1 MPTEE
6 TASLGGS
13 RAQRSLADIHVEAT
27 SRLVDALAESENRLR
42 RCVEFLSQVV
52 FELDEDGILVFISPA
67 WLRVMGE
74 DPMRCLRLPLRQ
86 FVREEYRQT
95 LDGFLAD
102 RTRLRHSFEAHP
114 ARWETS
120 WAKFSLARVP
130 EGGFVGAIEDL
141 TAQQRARSEIEMLS
155 LVASATDNM
164 VIITDAQG
172 ATTWVNDAFTRRTAY
187 TIDDMEGRT
196 PGSVLQRAG
205 SERHVAES
213 LGRAVREQRSAHAEI
228 LNFTKSGAPYWVQ
241 LQISPVHDA
250 TGQVTRFVSIQSE
263 TTERRAAD
271 AALRARSASL
281 EERVSE
287 RTAELIAARRR
298 AESATNAKSVFL
310 ANMSHEIRTPLNA
323 IIGLSSLCLTTD
335 LDERQRDYLTKVD
348 RSAQHVLRVVSEIL
362 DMSKIESGTL
372 ALDRVDFSIRTVLE
386 QTEAIMLH
394 LAQSQG
400 IALSVTCESDVPEH
414 VVGDPVRVQQ
424 VLLNLLS
431 NAVKFT
437 SRGSVDL
444 SVSVVEREGA
454 HVVLRFSVSDT
465 GIGFPP
471 EMAERLFEPFAQLDN
486 SSTREV
492 GGTGLGLSISKRLV
506 SLMGGEFRVKS
517 TPGLGSTFS
526 FTASLP
532 VSSAQDLVRT
542 VAAQREQAD
551 RGRARAR
558 GAAILVAEDNELNQQ
573 VARELLESVGATVSI
588 AEDGLE
594 VLRLLDEGKTFDL
607 ILMDV
612 QMPRLDGMETTRR
625 IRERGEGAS
634 IPIIA
639 TTANATPEERQ
650 RCRVIGMNDFVS
662 KPVMPDQLFQTLSRW
677 LSTSS
682 AVPPAPASHGAST
695 SEPAV
700 LDFKTREIRM
710 PNLDLSALE
719 KMVAG
724 DPAKLS
730 RLLGIF
736 VSTTQKTLAEMEACI
751 AGEQLPTLARLAH
764 RLRSAAATVGAHRI
778 ARQCEAL
785 ESSTTEA
792 DAADRAARRVQEIQA
807 LFAEVQQEL
816 AERSEHPQP

>member
-1 MPTEE
+1 MGNFKAIWPTSPGAIASPTSFSTSNSEPGNGRPIDPGFTGIGSDV
-6 TASLGGS
+6 TA
-13 RAQRSLADIHVEAT
+13 RR
-27 SRLVDALAESENRLR
+27 LAEENLR
-42 RCVEFLSQVV
+42 
-52 FELDEDGILVFISPA
+52 A
-67 WLRVMGE
+67 AK
-74 DPMRCLRLPLRQ
+74 
-86 FVREEYRQT
+86 EEAEQ
-95 LDGFLAD
+95 LNAQLE
-102 RTRLRHSFEAHP
+102 H
-114 ARWETS
+114 
-120 WAKFSLARVP
+120 
-130 EGGFVGAIEDL
+130 AI
-141 TAQQRARSEIEMLS
+141 AQAQL
-155 LVASATDNM
+155 SATEAN
-164 VIITDAQG
+164 
-172 ATTWVNDAFTRRTAY
+172 
-187 TIDDMEGRT
+187 
-196 PGSVLQRAG
+196 
-205 SERHVAES
+205 
-213 LGRAVREQRSAHAEI
+213 
-228 LNFTKSGAPYWVQ
+228 
-241 LQISPVHDA
+241 
-250 TGQVTRFVSIQSE
+250 
-263 TTERRAAD
+263 
-271 AALRARSASL
+271 
-281 EERVSE
+281 
-287 RTAELIAARRR
+287 IA
-298 AESATNAKSVFL
+298 NQAKSAFL

-558 GAAILVAEDNELNQQ
+558 GGEEQ
-573 VARELLESVGATVSI
+573 
-588 AEDGLE
+588 
-594 VLRLLDEGKTFDL
+594 
-607 ILMDV
+607 LM
-612 QMPRLDGMETTRR
+612 RGRR
-625 IRERGEGAS
+625 H
-634 IPIIA
+634 
-639 TTANATPEERQ
+639 RQ
-650 RCRVIGMNDFVS
+650 RQ
-662 KPVMPDQLFQTLSRW
+662 PVLVQPHEGGGDYLSR
-677 LSTSS
+677 
-682 AVPPAPASHGAST
+682 
-695 SEPAV
+695 
-700 LDFKTREIRM
+700 I
-710 PNLDLSALE
+710 
-719 KMVAG
+719 
-724 DPAKLS
+724 
-730 RLLGIF
+730 
-736 VSTTQKTLAEMEACI
+736 
-751 AGEQLPTLARLAH
+751 
-764 RLRSAAATVGAHRI
+764 
-778 ARQCEAL
+778 
-785 ESSTTEA
+785 
-792 DAADRAARRVQEIQA
+792 
-807 LFAEVQQEL
+807 
-816 AERSEHPQP
+816 